1 MLVVTEAMNSE
12 SANKFISAL
21 VKALQT
27 LCHGYVEFNDGIE
40 IIGHIYLNIDSGSS
54 FDYVVK
60 EKLCKNAENST
71 MFVSKSFQ
79 AVPPSDECLPRKDR
93 DDEHSAFEDASMSPT
108 SGTLRLQSAITSI
121 SNVLSGAHENIK
133 PRIMEHSS
141 HHSSLQNTGKR
152 KKEHNGNYNS
162 MQPPLKYTT
171 LQTSSS
177 SSSSSVYFGSG
188 QSSKHAT
195 DRNHAEHFSNAS
207 HAEFF
212 GADSNQGPDDED
224 DLHLDVTFVKEE
236 YESQRSRGV
245 SVSAASR
252 LSQDL
257 SSNSSSMLHDGSS
270 GSGALGYSSSHHPLP
285 QQFASGTAG
294 NMGSLNPAFQDTS
307 QVDMDQHGG
316 PRPPNPRNKTA
327 EDDRPTFQV
336 PAVPVKY
343 FRCPVCNI
351 IIRHKNNIKRHM
363 RRHNGDVFTCPFCD
377 STQTC
382 RWQLERHLEA
392 KHFIKSENSLSGE
405 DVPFIGEN
413 L

>member
-1 MLVVTEAMNSE
+1 MLVGAEAMNSE

-60 EKLCKNAENST
+60 EKLSKNAENST
-71 MFVSKSFQ
+71 VFVSKSFQ
-79 AVPPSDECLPRKDR
+79 ALAPSDECLPRKDR
-93 DDEHSAFEDASMSPT
+93 DDDHSAFEDASMSPT
-108 SGTLRLQSAITSI
+108 SGTSRLQSAITSI

-133 PRIMEHSS
+133 PRILEHSS

-152 KKEHNGNYNS
+152 KKEHNGNYSN

-188 QSSKHAT
+188 QSSKHAA

-236 YESQRSRGV
+236 YESQRNSVQRGV

-252 LSQDL
+252 LSQGTICLYCPRDTYFLL
-257 SSNSSSMLHDGSS
+257 SLLYILFLLFSEHLFSSFHCCGIYCFYYSHDTYF
-270 GSGALGYSSSHHPLP
+270 LLFIVVLYIVCIILMT
-285 QQFASGTAG
+285 FIFLF
-294 NMGSLNPAFQDTS
+294 SLLQ
-307 QVDMDQHGG
+307 
-316 PRPPNPRNKTA
+316 
-327 EDDRPTFQV
+327 
-336 PAVPVKY
+336 Y
-343 FRCPVCNI
+343 I
-351 IIRHKNNIKRHM
+351 
-363 RRHNGDVFTCPFCD
+363 
-377 STQTC
+377 
-382 RWQLERHLEA
+382 
-392 KHFIKSENSLSGE
+392 
-405 DVPFIGEN
+405 
-413 L
+413 